1 MSSLL
6 IWKLEYLEPV
16 VALCACALGFI
27 GYYFITSSKLLH
39 TWFTAKFGEEKTLVW
54 WVVFQKFA
62 GVVFLGIIPAIIGL
76 TILSKTPA
84 DFGMKTGNALI
95 TLYWIAGLA
104 AVIIPMNLIFARKP
118 DNIKTYPQIRTR
130 EWDMRLVLANTLSWM
145 AYLLAYEYLFRGF
158 LLFSCLPA
166 EASAQAGEST
176 LGAWPAI
183 AINTAIY
190 AFVHIPKGIKETLGA
205 IPFGILLCIITLNTG
220 TIWVA
225 FFAHVILS
233 QSGEY
238 IALYFNPEMQ
248 FKFRKHN

>member
-6 IWKLEYLEPV
+6 IWKLEYIEPL
-16 VALCACALGFI
+16 VALCACTLGFT
-27 GYYFITSSKLLH
+27 GYYFISSSKLLH
-39 TWFTAKFGEEKTLVW
+39 ARFTAKFGEEKTLVW
-54 WVVFQKFA
+54 WVVFQKFS
-62 GVVFLGIIPAIIGL
+62 GVFFLGIIPAIISL

-84 DFGMKTGNALI
+84 DFGMKTENALI
-95 TLYWIAGLA
+95 SFYWIAGLA
-104 AVIIPMNLIFARKP
+104 ALIIPMNFIFARKP
-118 DNIKTYPQIRTR
+118 DNIKTYPQIRTK
-130 EWDMRLVLANTLSWM
+130 EWNMRLVLVNTLSWM

-158 LLFSCLPA
+158 LLFSF
-166 EASAQAGEST
+166 EST
-176 LGAWPAI
+176 LGVWPAI

-190 AFVHIPKGIKETLGA
+190 SFVHIPKGIKETLGA

-238 IALYFNPEMQ
+238 IALYFNPEMK

>member
-1 MSSLL
+1 M
-6 IWKLEYLEPV
+6 WKFEYLEPV
-16 VALCACALGFI
+16 VAICACTLGFI
-27 GYYFITSSKLLH
+27 GYYLISSSKLLH
-39 TWFTAKFGEEKTLVW
+39 ALFTARFGQEKTLVW

-76 TILSKTPA
+76 TILSKSPA

-95 TLYWIAGLA
+95 SLYWIVGLA
-104 AVIIPMNLIFARKP
+104 AFIIPMNLVFAKKP
-118 DNIKTYPQIRTR
+118 DNLKTYPQIRVK
-130 EWDMRLVLANTLSWM
+130 EWDMRLVLVNTLSWA
-145 AYLLAYEYLFRGF
+145 AYLLAYEFLFRGF
-158 LLFSCLPA
+158 LLFAFLPA
-166 EASAQAGEST
+166 EASAQAGE
-176 LGAWPAI
+176 LNLNIWPAI

-205 IPFGILLCIITLNTG
+205 IPFGVLLCIITLNTG

-238 IALYFNPEMQ
+238 IALYANPSMQ
-248 FKFRKHN
+248 FKYSRQ

>member
-1 MSSLL
+1 MSSPK
-6 IWKLEYLEPV
+6 IEYLEPV
-16 VALCACALGFI
+16 VALFACTLGFI
-27 GYYFITSSKLLH
+27 GYYFASSSKLLH
-39 TWFTAKFGEEKTLVW
+39 AWFAKKFGEEKTLVY

-62 GVVFLGIIPAIIGL
+62 GVIFLGIIPAIIGL

-84 DFGMKTGNALI
+84 DFGVKTGNILI
-95 TLYWIAGLA
+95 SFYWIAGLTA
-104 AVIIPMNLIFARKP
+104 LIIPMNLIFARKP
-118 DNIKTYPQIRTR
+118 DNIKKYPQIRVK
-130 EWDMRLVLANTLSWM
+130 EWDMGLVLVNTLSWA

-158 LLFSCLPA
+158 LLFAC
-166 EASAQAGEST
+166 EST
-176 LGAWPAI
+176 LGVWPAI

-225 FFAHVILS
+225 FFAHIILS

-248 FKFRKHN
+248 FKFRNHN